1 MRGFQVAASL
11 AFVLSAAPVFAQAA
25 PAKPAQAPPAQTPPA
40 QTPPKQVA
48 PPAVMQPPAPFPAGA
63 KIGVVNLQ
71 LIAQN
76 SVEGKAASSRVQA
89 LIQKK
94 QTEGGDKA
102 KQLQAN
108 QQKLQ
113 TSGGVMSDAA
123 RAALEKDIERQQR
136 EGERFQQDA
145 QAEVNELQQ
154 ELQGEFQKKLFP
166 LLQALAQEKGLQ
178 VLLSQ
183 QDAGVIWWEPG
194 IDLTAEAVKKLD
206 AASPAK
212 PSGTPK
218 Q

>member
-1 MRGFQVAASL
+1 MRRFLIAASL
-11 AFVLSAAPVFAQAA
+11 AFVLTLSAAPVFAQGAGEA
-25 PAKPAQAPPAQTPPA
+25 RPAQAPPTAPAPPR
-40 QTPPKQVA
+40 QVA
-48 PPAVMQPPAPFPAGA
+48 PPPVMQPPAPFPAGA
-63 KIGVVNLQ
+63 KIGIVNLQ

-76 SVEGKAASSRVQA
+76 SAEGKAASSRVQT

-94 QTEGGDKA
+94 QTEGADRA

-113 TSGGVMSDAA
+113 TSSGVISDAA
-123 RAALEKDIERQQR
+123 RTALEKDIERQQR

-166 LLQALAQEKGLQ
+166 LLQQLAQEKGLHL
-178 VLLSQ
+178 LLSQ

-206 AASPAK
+206 AAAPAK

>member
-1 MRGFQVAASL
+1 MRGFLIAASL
-11 AFVLSAAPVFAQAA
+11 ALVLSAAPAFAQAA
-25 PAKPAQAPPAQTPPA
+25 GQAPPAQTPPA
-40 QTPPKQVA
+40 QTPPKQAA
-48 PPAVMQPPAPFPAGA
+48 PPPVMQPPAPFPAGA
-63 KIGVVNLQ
+63 KIGIVNLQ

-76 SVEGKAASSRVQA
+76 SAEGKAASGRVQA

-94 QTEGGDKA
+94 QTEGADKT

-123 RAALEKDIERQQR
+123 RSALEKDIERQQR

-145 QAEVNELQQ
+145 QAEINELQQ

-166 LLQALAQEKGLQ
+166 LLQQLAQEKGLQ

-212 PSGTPK
+212 ASGTPK

>member
-1 MRGFQVAASL
+1 MRGFLIAASL
-11 AFVLSAAPVFAQAA
+11 ALVLSAAPAFAQAA
-25 PAKPAQAPPAQTPPA
+25 GQAPPQAPPAQTPP
-40 QTPPKQVA
+40 KQAA
-48 PPAVMQPPAPFPAGA
+48 PPPVMQPPAPFPAGA
-63 KIGVVNLQ
+63 KIGIVNLQ

-76 SVEGKAASSRVQA
+76 SAEGKAASGRVQA

-94 QTEGGDKA
+94 QTEGADKT

-123 RAALEKDIERQQR
+123 RSALEKDIERQQR

-145 QAEVNELQQ
+145 QAEINELQQ

-166 LLQALAQEKGLQ
+166 LLQQLAQEKGLQ

-212 PSGTPK
+212 ASGTPK

>member
-1 MRGFQVAASL
+1 MRGFPIAASL
-11 AFVLSAAPVFAQAA
+11 ALVLSAAPVLAQAA
-25 PAKPAQAPPAQTPPA
+25 GQAPPAQAPPAQTPP
-40 QTPPKQVA
+40 KQAA
-48 PPAVMQPPAPFPAGA
+48 PPPVMQPPAPFPAGA
-63 KIGVVNLQ
+63 KIGIVNLQ

-76 SVEGKAASSRVQA
+76 SAEGKAASGRVQA

-94 QTEGGDKA
+94 QNEGADKT

-123 RAALEKDIERQQR
+123 RSALEKDIERQQR

-145 QAEVNELQQ
+145 QAEINELQQ

-166 LLQALAQEKGLQ
+166 LLQQLAQEKGLQ

-212 PSGTPK
+212 ASGTPK

>member
-1 MRGFQVAASL
+1 MRGLVIAASL
-11 AFVLSAAPVFAQAA
+11 VLLLSAAPAFAQAA
-25 PAKPAQAPPAQTPPA
+25 GQVKPAQTPPPATPPA
-40 QTPPKQVA
+40 QTA
-48 PPAVMQPPAPFPAGA
+48 PAPTPTPPAPFPAGA
-63 KIGVVNLQ
+63 KVGVVNLQ

-76 SVEGKAASSRVQA
+76 SVEGKAATVRVQA

-94 QTEGGDKA
+94 QVEGAEKA

-113 TSGGVMSDAA
+113 TSGGVMNEAA
-123 RAALEKDIERQQR
+123 RTALERDIDRQTK

-154 ELQGEFQKKLFP
+154 ELQNEFQKKLFP
-166 LLQALAQEKGLQ
+166 LLQQLALEKGLHAM
-178 VLLSQ
+178 LSV
-183 QDAGVIWWEPG
+183 QDSGVIWMDPG
-194 IDLTAEAVKKLD
+194 IDLTADAVKKLD

>member
-1 MRGFQVAASL
+1 MRGFLIAASL
-11 AFVLSAAPVFAQAA
+11 TLVLSAAPVFAQAA
-25 PAKPAQAPPAQTPPA
+25 PPAQAPPAQTPP
-40 QTPPKQVA
+40 KQAA
-48 PPAVMQPPAPFPAGA
+48 PPPVMQPPAPFPAGA

-76 SVEGKAASSRVQA
+76 SVEGKAASGRVQA

-94 QTEGGDKA
+94 QTEGADKT

-166 LLQALAQEKGLQ
+166 LLQQLAQEKG
-178 VLLSQ
+178 SRCC
-183 QDAGVIWWEPG
+183 
-194 IDLTAEAVKKLD
+194 
-206 AASPAK
+206 
-212 PSGTPK
+212 
-218 Q
+218 